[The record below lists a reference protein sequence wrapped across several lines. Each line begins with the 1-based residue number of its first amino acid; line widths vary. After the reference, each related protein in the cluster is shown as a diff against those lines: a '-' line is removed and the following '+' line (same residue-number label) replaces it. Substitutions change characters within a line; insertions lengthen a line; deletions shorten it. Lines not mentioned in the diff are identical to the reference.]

1 MPVNRARYVAALIPF
16 ISLLCLLSCG
26 LEDVP
31 YISYIPD
38 GTITD
43 NTSVR
48 IWLPSNASEGY
59 ENPPVGYFARFEI
72 YYRIY
77 ISGEQFSGLINT
89 STLRSQINSSL
100 SSDFESLRSLTDKTS
115 TSNLP
120 SNLDTTFSNRR
131 YFKLTLEETNIDAL
145 LGRGSLGQALEIRFP
160 TVNGEIPVLTLNG
173 VSYRLRRA
181 VSGPGLNFNPRPENR
196 YFQNHPDLF
205 NRANVTNNINA
216 DVATNSRTTPELRFT
231 WASMYIF
238 AVGKDYLSTIYS
250 QPTHLGIFF
259 LTSAN

>member
-1 MPVNRARYVAALIPF
+1 MQVNRAPYAAVIIPF

-31 YISYIPD
+31 YIGYIPD
-38 GTITD
+38 GVITD
-43 NTSVR
+43 NTSAM

-59 ENPPVGYFARFEI
+59 ENPPVGYFSHFEI

-77 ISGEQFSGLINT
+77 ISGEQFSGIINT

-100 SSDFESLRSLTDKTS
+100 NSDFESLRSLTDKTS
-115 TSNLP
+115 TTNLP
-120 SNLDTTFSNRR
+120 SNLDTTFNNRR
-131 YFKLTLEETNIDAL
+131 YFKLALEETNIDTL
-145 LGRGSLGQALEIRFP
+145 LGRTSLGQTLEIRFP

-173 VSYRLRRA
+173 SSFNLLRA

-205 NRANVTNNINA
+205 NSANVNNNINA
-216 DVATNSRTTPELRFT
+216 DVASNSRTTPELRFT
-231 WASMYIF
+231 WVSMYIF
-238 AVGKDYLSTIYS
+238 TVGKDYLSTIYS

>member
-1 MPVNRARYVAALIPF
+1 MNNKAPYTAVLILI

-31 YISYIPD
+31 FINYIPD
-38 GTITD
+38 GAITD
-43 NTSVR
+43 NSSAR
-48 IWLPSNASEGY
+48 IRLPSNAFEGY
-59 ENPPVGYFARFEI
+59 ENPPVGYFNRFEI

-89 STLRSQINSSL
+89 STLRGQINSSL
-100 SSDFESLRSLTDKTS
+100 NSDFESLRSLTDKTS
-115 TSNLP
+115 TTTLP
-120 SNLDTTFSNRR
+120 SNLDTTFGNRR
-131 YFKLTLEETNIDAL
+131 YFKLALEETNIDTL
-145 LGRGSLGQALEIRFP
+145 LDRSSLGQELEIRFP
-160 TVNGEIPVLTLNG
+160 TVNGEIPELTLNG
-173 VSYRLRRA
+173 SSYTLLRA

-205 NRANVTNNINA
+205 NRENATNNINA
-216 DVATNSRTTPELRFT
+216 DVASNTRTTPELRFT
-231 WASMYIF
+231 WVSMYIF

-259 LTSAN
+259 LTNAN